1 MKKNN
6 YERKMARDTDSNR
19 PAKPKN
25 NSKKKQENNCIFSK
39 QFFING
45 AGLRQF

>member
-6 YERKMARDTDSNR
+6 YERNLARATDSNR

-25 NSKKKQENNCIFSK
+25 NSKKKQENNFIFSE
-39 QFFING
+39 QFFINC
-45 AGLRQF
+45 AGLYKF